1 MWFVVFRQSLLV
13 TCPVRPSARFT
24 SLIWLEGNILCNANT
39 CELCTVMLLQSVVV
53 PDCVGT
59 YTYIHIFISM
69 YALCNLYM
77 YVYIFSGN
85 LLVFYCESCNLI
97 GLSYSLSHSQ

>member
-39 CELCTVMLLQSVVV
+39 CELCTDATSK
-53 PDCVGT
+53 C
-59 YTYIHIFISM
+59 
-69 YALCNLYM
+69 
-77 YVYIFSGN
+77 SG
-85 LLVFYCESCNLI
+85 S
-97 GLSYSLSHSQ
+97 